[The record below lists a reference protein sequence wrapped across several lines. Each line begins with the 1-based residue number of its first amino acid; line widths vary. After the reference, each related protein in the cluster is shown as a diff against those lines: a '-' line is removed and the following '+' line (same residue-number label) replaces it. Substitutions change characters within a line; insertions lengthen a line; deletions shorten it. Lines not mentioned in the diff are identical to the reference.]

1 MNAFI
6 TIITRQFIFIKITN
20 LIKLNEFDSKIIN
33 SVKRTFEIAFGGA
46 NNFYQESNSHSVIY
60 ISVTFDSREGPPRN
74 CTRAGELGISYPTVV
89 LGFKCHEIQTTFFC
103 NKEIKKIT

>member
-6 TIITRQFIFIKITN
+6 TIITMQFIFIKITN
-20 LIKLNEFDSKIIN
+20 IIKLNDFDSKIIN

-46 NNFYQESNSHSVIY
+46 NNFYLETNSHSVIY
-60 ISVTFDSREGPPRN
+60 ISLTFDSREGAPRN

-89 LGFKCHEIQTTFFC
+89 LGFKCHEIQTTFSVT
-103 NKEIKKIT
+103 KKYRN